1 MGLLYRLLEGSW
13 ADCGEVEEV
22 EEEEEV
28 TRDKE
33 EGLELAALGPRRRE
47 LAAAELTLLL
57 LLLGG
62 LLLVGAVGCAVD
74 LLGCSWCKQ
83 VFDPSLQ
90 VEHWLSE

>member
-57 LLLGG
+57 LLGG

-74 LLGCSWCKQ
+74 LLGFSWCEQ